1 MDYTQKHEVRF
12 NPSVTVL
19 IISVNINRNIFLV
32 YELVLVFA
40 RMNRILALF
49 LWRDNYFSIKF

>member
-1 MDYTQKHEVRF
+1 MGYTQKHEVRF

-19 IISVNINRNIFLV
+19 IISVKINRNIFLV
-32 YELVLVFA
+32 YELVVVFV
-40 RMNRILALF
+40 RMHRILALF